1 MQHKIK
7 LYIVTL
13 LFLAIY
19 TNSFSQESAKTA
31 IANNLTEI
39 NTSKENGIYK
49 FILPKGTTLASVE
62 QSAKYYT
69 IYFTVSFDESKNEVT
84 IKLINND
91 EKSRHVIV
99 RFLVSTEVNSVSME
113 GKPFSTEDFYRNY
126 MK

>member
-13 LFLAIY
+13 SFLGIY
-19 TNSFSQESAKTA
+19 INSFSQESAKTA
-31 IANNLTEI
+31 IASNLTEI

-49 FILPKGTTLASVE
+49 FILPKGTTISAVE

-69 IYFTVSFDESKNEVT
+69 IYFTVSFDEPKEEVT

-99 RFLVSTEVNSVSME
+99 RFLVSTEVNSVSMG
-113 GKPFSTEDFYRNY
+113 GKTFSTEDFYRNY